1 MMINEYF
8 LLQKYII
15 FITVG
20 INFLLLPS
28 LVIKYIHSQLKD
40 RLAPD
45 SINESRFSD
54 NDRYGSFNNSTKVSK
69 VLTPDSINQNRSR
82 QD

>member
-1 MMINEYF
+1 M
-8 LLQKYII
+8 LQKYII
-15 FITVG
+15 FITIG
-20 INFLLLPS
+20 FNFLLLPS
-28 LVIKYIHSQLKD
+28 LVIKYIHTQEED

-54 NDRYGSFNNSTKVSK
+54 NDRYGSFNNSTKVSE
-69 VLTPDSINQNRSR
+69 VLTPDSINQARSS

>member
-1 MMINEYF
+1 MINEYF
-8 LLQKYII
+8 MLIKYII

-20 INFLLLPS
+20 INFLLLPN
-28 LVIKYIHSQLKD
+28 LVIKYIHGQEED
-40 RLAPD
+40 RLTHD

-54 NDRYGSFNNSTKVSK
+54 NDRYGSFNNSTKVSE
-69 VLTPDSINQNRSR
+69 VLTPDSINQIRSN

>member
-1 MMINEYF
+1 M
-8 LLQKYII
+8 LKKYII

-28 LVIKYIHSQLKD
+28 LVIKYIHSQEAN
-40 RLAPD
+40 RLTPD

-54 NDRYGSFNNSTKVSK
+54 NDRYGSFNNSTKVSE
-69 VLTPDSINQNRSR
+69 VLTPDSLNQIRSS